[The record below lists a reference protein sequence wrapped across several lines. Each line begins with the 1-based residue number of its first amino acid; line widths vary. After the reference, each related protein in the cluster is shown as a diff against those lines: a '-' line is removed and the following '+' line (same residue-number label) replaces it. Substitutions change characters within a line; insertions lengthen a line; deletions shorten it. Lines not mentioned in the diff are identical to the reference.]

1 MERAA
6 DFQTWLSRNF
16 LVTISPDEM
25 GVRALNE
32 WGNRFAG
39 LLLTTGA
46 DERVAKSY
54 FTYDPPWTGPG
65 AVYNVLFD
73 MGITLGEI
81 MIANCPKLHW
91 EIDPVSAIL
100 PRTSATL
107 KKTEGTSFQR
117 PRITGFE
124 DAVATVGPL
133 HNVHGFARQMR
144 LYTTTWSG
152 RQRYWGCPHVVRQN
166 IRYELLNIFA
176 AVRRDYDTPYVDP
189 LRGQMTRQDY
199 LTLVDRMESGEEG

>member
-54 FTYDPPWTGPG
+54 FTNDPPWTGPG

-81 MIANCPKLHW
+81 MIANC
-91 EIDPVSAIL
+91 E
-100 PRTSATL
+100 R
-107 KKTEGTSFQR
+107 R
-117 PRITGFE
+117 
-124 DAVATVGPL
+124 
-133 HNVHGFARQMR
+133 
-144 LYTTTWSG
+144 
-152 RQRYWGCPHVVRQN
+152 HV
-166 IRYELLNIFA
+166 F
-176 AVRRDYDTPYVDP
+176 
-189 LRGQMTRQDY
+189 
-199 LTLVDRMESGEEG
+199 